1 MSLWFAAFGVL
12 MVSAVAFVLVGCG
25 DADDDS
31 GGESLTPELVVPP
44 ASQEGSKELADTATA
59 TSTPI
64 PTPTSTPTLHPTST
78 PMPTATIE
86 PTPTEVVEKPKVKIP
101 NRGYN
106 SMGSDDAPIVM
117 FEFSDFL

>member
-44 ASQEGSKELADTATA
+44 ASQEGSKELADGA